1 MGEAATAEREAA
13 ETSVPSPTGAANMTA
28 LAQAVAQELAS
39 QQRARRSPLL
49 ISLAA
54 ALIAGLL
61 GMAAA
66 GYVALRADMS
76 ALHQQN
82 LDLHQ
87 AIVDLETRLRA
98 DMTGIETQLRSEMA
112 DMENRLRA
120 EMADMENRLRAEV
133 ADFRAEFN
141 EFRAETNTTL
151 LGHTAQLARLETALG
166 LRPS

>member
-1 MGEAATAEREAA
+1 MVADMGEAATAEREAA
-13 ETSVPSPTGAANMTA
+13 EASVPSPTGTANMTA

-82 LDLHQ
+82 LELHQ
-87 AIVDLETRLRA
+87 AIGDLETRLRA

-112 DMENRLRA
+112 DMESRLRA
-120 EMADMENRLRAEV
+120 EI

-141 EFRAETNTTL
+141 EFRAETNATL
-151 LGHTAQLARLETALG
+151 LEHTAQLARLETALG

>member
-1 MGEAATAEREAA
+1 MVADMGEAATAEREAA

-87 AIVDLETRLRA
+87 AIMNVEARLRA
-98 DMTGIETQLRSEMA
+98 DMTSMQT
-112 DMENRLRA
+112 DLRA
-120 EMADMENRLRAEV
+120 EIAGLRT
-133 ADFRAEFN
+133 EFN
-141 EFRAETNTTL
+141 EFRAETNATL
-151 LGHTAQLARLETALG
+151 LEHTAQLARLETALG
-166 LRPS
+166 LKPS

>member
-1 MGEAATAEREAA
+1 MAMVADMGEAATAEREAA

-82 LDLHQ
+82 LELHQ
-87 AIVDLETRLRA
+87 AIMNVEARLRA
-98 DMTGIETQLRSEMA
+98 DMTSMQT
-112 DMENRLRA
+112 DLRA
-120 EMADMENRLRAEV
+120 EIAGLRT
-133 ADFRAEFN
+133 EFN
-141 EFRAETNTTL
+141 EFRAETNATL
-151 LGHTAQLARLETALG
+151 LEHTAQLARLETALG
-166 LRPS
+166 LKPS

>member
-1 MGEAATAEREAA
+1 MAMVADVGESSAAEQGAADAATSPSAA
-13 ETSVPSPTGAANMTA
+13 AIDPTT
-28 LAQAVAQELAS
+28 LAQAVAYALAS

-82 LDLHQ
+82 LELHQ

-98 DMTGIETQLRSEMA
+98 DMTGSETQLRSEMA
-112 DMENRLRA
+112 DMESRLRA
-120 EMADMENRLRAEV
+120 EI
-133 ADFRAEFN
+133 ADFRAEFS
-141 EFRAETNTTL
+141 EFRAETNATL
-151 LGHTAQLARLETALG
+151 LEHTAQLARLETALG

>member
-1 MGEAATAEREAA
+1 MVADMGEAATAEREAA

-82 LDLHQ
+82 LELHQ
-87 AIVDLETRLRA
+87 AIMNVEARLRA
-98 DMTGIETQLRSEMA
+98 DMTSMQT
-112 DMENRLRA
+112 DLRA
-120 EMADMENRLRAEV
+120 EIAGLRT
-133 ADFRAEFN
+133 EFN
-141 EFRAETNTTL
+141 EFRAETNATL
-151 LGHTAQLARLETALG
+151 LEHTAQLARLETALG
-166 LRPS
+166 LKPS